1 MKALTGLASAAVALV
16 VLSGAASA
24 QTTPSDRP
32 CKQGEQMIG
41 GVCKPL
47 TRTAPVN
54 EGNYSAPR
62 TNTSRGATR
71 TASAQKS
78 PSSRACKRGEQR
90 IGGVCK
96 PLTRSAPR

>member
-1 MKALTGLASAAVALV
+1 MKALTGLMSVAVALV

-24 QTTPSDRP
+24 QTSPSNRP
-32 CKQGEQMIG
+32 CKRGEQMIG

-47 TRTAPVN
+47 TRTAPMN
-54 EGNYSAPR
+54 EGRYSAPG
-62 TNTSRGATR
+62 TNASRSPTR
-71 TASAQKS
+71 TASTQKS
-78 PSSRACKRGEQR
+78 ASNRACKRGEQR